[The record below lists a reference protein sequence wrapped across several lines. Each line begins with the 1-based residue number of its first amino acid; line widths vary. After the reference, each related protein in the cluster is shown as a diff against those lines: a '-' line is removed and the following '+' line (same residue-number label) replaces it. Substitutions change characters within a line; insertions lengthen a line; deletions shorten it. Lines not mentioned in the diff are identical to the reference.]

1 MTFNIEN
8 RSFDYHVIYSKR
20 KSIEI
25 RIEPT
30 GEVQLKVP
38 KNTSDKII
46 QDVLRKRSQWI
57 VDKIES
63 LCKIPVQKRQYK
75 SGETVKY
82 LGEQIPT
89 VIMKRHVSKAQI
101 SKVDNELILIV
112 PEEVSNDF
120 ISKMMVAFYKKLLKP
135 LIMKRIELY
144 QHHFEYSPNK
154 ISVRDQKTR
163 WGSCSSKRNLSFNY
177 RLLMAPIEVIDYIV
191 IHEMCHMEH
200 MDHSKSYW
208 KRVHEVMP
216 DYKIQEQWLKDH
228 GRWLHFDF
236 MEAI

>member
-8 RSFDYHVIYSKR
+8 KSFDYHVIYSKR

-25 RIEPT
+25 RIELT

-63 LCKIPVQKRQYK
+63 VCNMPVQKRQYK

-112 PEEVSNDF
+112 PKEVSNDF
-120 ISKMMVAFYKKLLKP
+120 ISEMLAAFYKQLLKP
-135 LIMKRIELY
+135 LIMKRIKLY
-144 QHHFEYSPNK
+144 QHHFEYAPNK

>member
-25 RIEPT
+25 RIEAT

-38 KNTSDKII
+38 KNTTDKII
-46 QDVLRKRSQWI
+46 RDVLGRRSQWI
-57 VDKIES
+57 LEKIES
-63 LCKIPVQKRQYK
+63 LYKTSVQKRQYE
-75 SGETVKY
+75 SGEKVRY

-89 VIMKRHVSKAQI
+89 IIMKRHVSKGQI
-101 SKVDNELILIV
+101 SKVDNELIMIV
-112 PEEVSNDF
+112 PKEASNDF
-120 ISKMMVAFYKKLLKP
+120 ISKMMIAFYKKLLKT
-135 LIMKRIELY
+135 LIVKRVKLY
-144 QHHFEYSPNK
+144 QHHFEHSPNK

-216 DYKIQEQWLKDH
+216 DYKTHELWLKDH

-236 MEAI
+236 MEVI